1 MKKVLLVLF
10 VLLSL
15 TACNKKFSKGEVV
28 TAYADEVL
36 EKLENKESFIVYV
49 GYDDCQSCKEFKP
62 ILNQLIENYDITIN
76 AIKLNNYQLNIHHTD
91 TITYTKEIIKNV
103 YIKKKQN
110 HFTHGISL
118 GFGYGFINRKPDLF
132 LGYSIQ
138 YNF

>member
-62 ILNQLIENYDITIN
+62 ILNQLIENYDITIYYLPTDD
-76 AIKLNNYQLNIHHTD
+76 KQTEDQLN
-91 TITYTKEIIKNV
+91 E
-103 YIKKKQN
+103 
-110 HFTHGISL
+110 
-118 GFGYGFINRKPDLF
+118 
-132 LGYSIQ
+132 IQ
-138 YNF
+138 YNYFYRMYWTPTTYIVEDGEVIAIKEQLIEYEELAEWLKEYGKIE

>member
-62 ILNQLIENYDITIN
+62 ILNQLIENYDITIYYLPTDDKQTEDQLN
-76 AIKLNNYQLNIHHTD
+76 ELQYNYFYRMYWTPTTYIVEDGEVLAIKEQLIE
-91 TITYTKEIIKNV
+91 YEELVEWLKE
-103 YIKKKQN
+103 
-110 HFTHGISL
+110 
-118 GFGYGFINRKPDLF
+118 YGKIE
-132 LGYSIQ
+132 
-138 YNF
+138 

>member
-62 ILNQLIENYDITIN
+62 ILNQLIENYDITIYYLPTDD
-76 AIKLNNYQLNIHHTD
+76 KQTEDQLN
-91 TITYTKEIIKNV
+91 E
-103 YIKKKQN
+103 
-110 HFTHGISL
+110 
-118 GFGYGFINRKPDLF
+118 
-132 LGYSIQ
+132 IQ
-138 YNF
+138 YNYFYRIYWTPTTYIVEDGEVLAIKEQLIEYEELVEWLKEYGKIE

>member
-10 VLLSL
+10 VLFSL

-62 ILNQLIENYDITIN
+62 ILNQLIENYDITIYYLPTDD
-76 AIKLNNYQLNIHHTD
+76 KQTEDQLN
-91 TITYTKEIIKNV
+91 E
-103 YIKKKQN
+103 
-110 HFTHGISL
+110 
-118 GFGYGFINRKPDLF
+118 
-132 LGYSIQ
+132 IQ
-138 YNF
+138 YNYFYRMYWTPTTYIVEDGEVLAIKEQLIEYEELVEWLKEYGKIE

>member
-62 ILNQLIENYDITIN
+62 ILNQLIENYDITIYYLPTDD
-76 AIKLNNYQLNIHHTD
+76 KQTEDQLN
-91 TITYTKEIIKNV
+91 E
-103 YIKKKQN
+103 
-110 HFTHGISL
+110 
-118 GFGYGFINRKPDLF
+118 
-132 LGYSIQ
+132 IQ
-138 YNF
+138 YNYFYRMYWTPTTYIVEDGEVIAIKEQLIEYEELVEGLKEYGKIE

>member
-62 ILNQLIENYDITIN
+62 ILNQLIENYDITIYYLPTDD
-76 AIKLNNYQLNIHHTD
+76 KQTEDQLN
-91 TITYTKEIIKNV
+91 E
-103 YIKKKQN
+103 
-110 HFTHGISL
+110 
-118 GFGYGFINRKPDLF
+118 
-132 LGYSIQ
+132 IQ
-138 YNF
+138 YNYFYRMYWTPTTYIVEDGELIAIKEQLIEYEELVEWLKEYGKIE

>member
-28 TAYADEVL
+28 TAYADEIL

-62 ILNQLIENYDITIN
+62 ILNQLIENYDITIYYLPTDDKQTEDQLN
-76 AIKLNNYQLNIHHTD
+76 EMQYNYFYRMYWTPTTYIVEDGEVLAIKEQLIE
-91 TITYTKEIIKNV
+91 YEELVEWLKE
-103 YIKKKQN
+103 
-110 HFTHGISL
+110 
-118 GFGYGFINRKPDLF
+118 YGKIE
-132 LGYSIQ
+132 
-138 YNF
+138 

>member
-62 ILNQLIENYDITIN
+62 ILNQLIENYDITIYYLPTDD
-76 AIKLNNYQLNIHHTD
+76 KQTEDQLT
-91 TITYTKEIIKNV
+91 E
-103 YIKKKQN
+103 
-110 HFTHGISL
+110 
-118 GFGYGFINRKPDLF
+118 
-132 LGYSIQ
+132 IQ
-138 YNF
+138 YNYFYRMYWTPTTYIVEDGEVLAIKEQLIEYEELVEWLKEYGKIE

>member
-62 ILNQLIENYDITIN
+62 ILNQLIENYDITIYYLPTDDKQTEDQLN
-76 AIKLNNYQLNIHHTD
+76 ERQYNYFYRMYWTPTTYIVEDGEVLAIKEQLIE
-91 TITYTKEIIKNV
+91 YEELVEWLKE
-103 YIKKKQN
+103 
-110 HFTHGISL
+110 
-118 GFGYGFINRKPDLF
+118 YGKIE
-132 LGYSIQ
+132 
-138 YNF
+138 

>member
-49 GYDDCQSCKEFKP
+49 CYDDCQSCKEFKP
-62 ILNQLIENYDITIN
+62 ILNQLIENYDITIYYLPTDD
-76 AIKLNNYQLNIHHTD
+76 KQTEDQLN
-91 TITYTKEIIKNV
+91 E
-103 YIKKKQN
+103 
-110 HFTHGISL
+110 
-118 GFGYGFINRKPDLF
+118 
-132 LGYSIQ
+132 IQ
-138 YNF
+138 YNYFYRMYWTPTTYIVEDGEVLAIKEQLIEYEELVEWLKEYGKIE

>member
-28 TAYADEVL
+28 TAYADEIL

-62 ILNQLIENYDITIN
+62 ILNQLIENYDITIYYLPTDD
-76 AIKLNNYQLNIHHTD
+76 KQTEDQLN
-91 TITYTKEIIKNV
+91 E
-103 YIKKKQN
+103 
-110 HFTHGISL
+110 
-118 GFGYGFINRKPDLF
+118 
-132 LGYSIQ
+132 IQ
-138 YNF
+138 YNYFYRMYWTPTTYIVEDGEVLAIKEQLIEYEELVEWLKEYGKIE

>member
-28 TAYADEVL
+28 TADADEVL

-62 ILNQLIENYDITIN
+62 ILNQLIENYDITIYYLPTDD
-76 AIKLNNYQLNIHHTD
+76 KQTEDQLN
-91 TITYTKEIIKNV
+91 E
-103 YIKKKQN
+103 
-110 HFTHGISL
+110 
-118 GFGYGFINRKPDLF
+118 
-132 LGYSIQ
+132 IQ
-138 YNF
+138 YNYFYRMYWTPTTYIVEDGEVLAIKEQLIEYEELVEWLKEYGKIE

>member
-1 MKKVLLVLF
+1 MKKVLLVLL

-62 ILNQLIENYDITIN
+62 ILNQLIENYDITIYYLPTDD
-76 AIKLNNYQLNIHHTD
+76 KQTEDQLN
-91 TITYTKEIIKNV
+91 E
-103 YIKKKQN
+103 
-110 HFTHGISL
+110 
-118 GFGYGFINRKPDLF
+118 
-132 LGYSIQ
+132 IQ
-138 YNF
+138 YNYFYRMYWTPTTYIVEDGEVLAIKEQLIEYEELVEWLKEYGKIE

>member
-62 ILNQLIENYDITIN
+62 ILNQLIENYDITIYYLPTDD
-76 AIKLNNYQLNIHHTD
+76 KQTEDQLN
-91 TITYTKEIIKNV
+91 E
-103 YIKKKQN
+103 
-110 HFTHGISL
+110 
-118 GFGYGFINRKPDLF
+118 
-132 LGYSIQ
+132 IQ
-138 YNF
+138 YNYFYRMYWTPTTYIVENGEVLAIKEQLIEYEELVEWLKEYGKIE

>member
-15 TACNKKFSKGEVV
+15 TACNKKFAKGEVV

-62 ILNQLIENYDITIN
+62 ILNQLIENYDITIYYLPTDD
-76 AIKLNNYQLNIHHTD
+76 KQTEDQLN
-91 TITYTKEIIKNV
+91 E
-103 YIKKKQN
+103 
-110 HFTHGISL
+110 
-118 GFGYGFINRKPDLF
+118 
-132 LGYSIQ
+132 IQ
-138 YNF
+138 YNYFYRMYWTPTTYIVEDGEVLAIKEQLIEYEELVEWLKEYGKIE

>member
-62 ILNQLIENYDITIN
+62 ILNQLIENYDITIYYLPTDD
-76 AIKLNNYQLNIHHTD
+76 KQTEDQLN
-91 TITYTKEIIKNV
+91 E
-103 YIKKKQN
+103 
-110 HFTHGISL
+110 
-118 GFGYGFINRKPDLF
+118 
-132 LGYSIQ
+132 IQ
-138 YNF
+138 YNYFYRMYWTPTTYIVEDGEVISIKEQLIEYEELVEWLKEYGKIE

>member
-62 ILNQLIENYDITIN
+62 ILNQLIENYDITIYYLPTDD
-76 AIKLNNYQLNIHHTD
+76 KQTEDQLN
-91 TITYTKEIIKNV
+91 E
-103 YIKKKQN
+103 
-110 HFTHGISL
+110 
-118 GFGYGFINRKPDLF
+118 
-132 LGYSIQ
+132 IQ
-138 YNF
+138 YNYFYRMYWTPTTYIVEDGEVIAIKEQLIEYEELVEWLKEYGKIE

>member
-49 GYDDCQSCKEFKP
+49 GYDDCQSCKEFNP
-62 ILNQLIENYDITIN
+62 ILNKLIENYDITIYYLPT
-76 AIKLNNYQLNIHHTD
+76 ADKQTEDQLN
-91 TITYTKEIIKNV
+91 E
-103 YIKKKQN
+103 
-110 HFTHGISL
+110 
-118 GFGYGFINRKPDLF
+118 
-132 LGYSIQ
+132 IQ
-138 YNF
+138 YNYFYRMYWTPTTYIVEDGEVLAIKEQLIEYEELVEWLKEYGKIE

>member
-62 ILNQLIENYDITIN
+62 ILNQLIENYDITIYYLPTDD
-76 AIKLNNYQLNIHHTD
+76 KQTEDQLN
-91 TITYTKEIIKNV
+91 E
-103 YIKKKQN
+103 
-110 HFTHGISL
+110 
-118 GFGYGFINRKPDLF
+118 
-132 LGYSIQ
+132 IQ
-138 YNF
+138 YNYFYRMYCTPTTYIVEDGEVIAIKEQLIEYEELVEWLKEYGKIE

>member
-15 TACNKKFSKGEVV
+15 TACNKKFSKGQVV

-62 ILNQLIENYDITIN
+62 ILNQLIENYDITIYYLPTDD
-76 AIKLNNYQLNIHHTD
+76 KQTEDQLN
-91 TITYTKEIIKNV
+91 E
-103 YIKKKQN
+103 
-110 HFTHGISL
+110 
-118 GFGYGFINRKPDLF
+118 
-132 LGYSIQ
+132 IQ
-138 YNF
+138 YNYFYRMYWTPTTYIVEDGEVLAIKEQLIEYEELVEWLKEYGKIE

>member
-62 ILNQLIENYDITIN
+62 ILNQLIENYDITIYYLPTDD
-76 AIKLNNYQLNIHHTD
+76 KQTEDQLN
-91 TITYTKEIIKNV
+91 E
-103 YIKKKQN
+103 
-110 HFTHGISL
+110 
-118 GFGYGFINRKPDLF
+118 
-132 LGYSIQ
+132 IQ
-138 YNF
+138 YNYFYRMYWTPTTYIVEDGEVLALKEQLIEYEELVEWLKEYGKIE

>member
-62 ILNQLIENYDITIN
+62 ILNQLIENYDITIYYLPTDDN
-76 AIKLNNYQLNIHHTD
+76 QTEDQLN
-91 TITYTKEIIKNV
+91 E
-103 YIKKKQN
+103 
-110 HFTHGISL
+110 
-118 GFGYGFINRKPDLF
+118 
-132 LGYSIQ
+132 IQ
-138 YNF
+138 YNSFYRMYWTPTTYIVEDGEVIAIKEQLIEYEELVEWLKEYGKIE

>member
-49 GYDDCQSCKEFKP
+49 GYDDYQSCKEFKP
-62 ILNQLIENYDITIN
+62 ILNQLIENYDITIYYLPTDD
-76 AIKLNNYQLNIHHTD
+76 KQTEDQLN
-91 TITYTKEIIKNV
+91 E
-103 YIKKKQN
+103 
-110 HFTHGISL
+110 
-118 GFGYGFINRKPDLF
+118 
-132 LGYSIQ
+132 IQ
-138 YNF
+138 YNYFYRMYWTPTTYIVEDGEVLAIKEQLIEYEELVEWLKEYGKIE

>member
-62 ILNQLIENYDITIN
+62 ILNQLNENYDITIYYLPTDD
-76 AIKLNNYQLNIHHTD
+76 KQTEDQLN
-91 TITYTKEIIKNV
+91 E
-103 YIKKKQN
+103 
-110 HFTHGISL
+110 
-118 GFGYGFINRKPDLF
+118 
-132 LGYSIQ
+132 IQ
-138 YNF
+138 YNYFYRMYWTPTTYIVEDGEVIAIKEQLIEYEELVEWLKEYGKIE

>member
-62 ILNQLIENYDITIN
+62 ILNQLIENYDITIYYLPTDD
-76 AIKLNNYQLNIHHTD
+76 KQTEDQLN
-91 TITYTKEIIKNV
+91 E
-103 YIKKKQN
+103 
-110 HFTHGISL
+110 
-118 GFGYGFINRKPDLF
+118 
-132 LGYSIQ
+132 IQ
-138 YNF
+138 YNYFYRMYWTPTTYIVEDGEVLAIKEQPIEYEELVEWLKEYGKIE

>member
-62 ILNQLIENYDITIN
+62 ILNQLIENYDITIYYLPTDD
-76 AIKLNNYQLNIHHTD
+76 KQTEDQLN
-91 TITYTKEIIKNV
+91 E
-103 YIKKKQN
+103 
-110 HFTHGISL
+110 
-118 GFGYGFINRKPDLF
+118 
-132 LGYSIQ
+132 IQ
-138 YNF
+138 YNYFHRMYWTPTTYIVEDGEVLAIKEQLIEYEELVEWLKEYGKIE

>member
-62 ILNQLIENYDITIN
+62 ILNQLIENYDITIYYLPTDD
-76 AIKLNNYQLNIHHTD
+76 KQTEDQLN
-91 TITYTKEIIKNV
+91 E
-103 YIKKKQN
+103 
-110 HFTHGISL
+110 
-118 GFGYGFINRKPDLF
+118 
-132 LGYSIQ
+132 IQ
-138 YNF
+138 YNYFYRMYWTPTTYIVEDGEVLAIKEQLIEY

>member
-62 ILNQLIENYDITIN
+62 ILNQLIENYDITIYYLPTDD
-76 AIKLNNYQLNIHHTD
+76 KQTEDQLN
-91 TITYTKEIIKNV
+91 E
-103 YIKKKQN
+103 
-110 HFTHGISL
+110 
-118 GFGYGFINRKPDLF
+118 
-132 LGYSIQ
+132 IQ
-138 YNF
+138 YNYFYRMSWTPTTYIVEDGEVLAIKEQLIEYEELVEWLKEYGKIE

>member
-62 ILNQLIENYDITIN
+62 ILNQLIENYDITIYYLPTDD
-76 AIKLNNYQLNIHHTD
+76 KQTEDQLN
-91 TITYTKEIIKNV
+91 E
-103 YIKKKQN
+103 
-110 HFTHGISL
+110 
-118 GFGYGFINRKPDLF
+118 
-132 LGYSIQ
+132 IQ
-138 YNF
+138 YNYFYRMYWTPTTYIVEDGEVLAIKEQLIEYEELVEWLKEKI

>member
-1 MKKVLLVLF
+1 MF

-62 ILNQLIENYDITIN
+62 ILNQLIENYDITIYYLPTDD
-76 AIKLNNYQLNIHHTD
+76 KQTEDQLN
-91 TITYTKEIIKNV
+91 E
-103 YIKKKQN
+103 
-110 HFTHGISL
+110 
-118 GFGYGFINRKPDLF
+118 
-132 LGYSIQ
+132 IQ
-138 YNF
+138 YNYFYRMYWTPTTYIVEDGEVLAIKEQLIEYEELVEWLKEYGKIE

>member
-62 ILNQLIENYDITIN
+62 ILNQLIENYDITIYYLPTDD
-76 AIKLNNYQLNIHHTD
+76 KQTEDQLN
-91 TITYTKEIIKNV
+91 E
-103 YIKKKQN
+103 
-110 HFTHGISL
+110 
-118 GFGYGFINRKPDLF
+118 
-132 LGYSIQ
+132 IQ
-138 YNF
+138 YNYFYRMYWTPTTYIVEDGEVLAIKEQLIEYEELVEWLKEYGKIE

>member
-10 VLLSL
+10 LLLSL

-62 ILNQLIENYDITIN
+62 ILNQLIENYDITIYYLPTDD
-76 AIKLNNYQLNIHHTD
+76 KQTEDQLN
-91 TITYTKEIIKNV
+91 E
-103 YIKKKQN
+103 
-110 HFTHGISL
+110 
-118 GFGYGFINRKPDLF
+118 
-132 LGYSIQ
+132 IQ
-138 YNF
+138 YNYFYRMYWTPTTYIVEDGEVLAIKEQLIEYEELVEWLKEYGKIE

>member
-62 ILNQLIENYDITIN
+62 ILNQLIENYDITIYYLPTDD
-76 AIKLNNYQLNIHHTD
+76 KQTEDQLN
-91 TITYTKEIIKNV
+91 E
-103 YIKKKQN
+103 
-110 HFTHGISL
+110 
-118 GFGYGFINRKPDLF
+118 
-132 LGYSIQ
+132 IQ
-138 YNF
+138 YNYFYRMYWTPTTYIVEDGEVLAIKEQLI